1 MFVLLQIVRRVN
13 ALVKTNMSKGRSGNI
28 RREVLDVLLGLRIKE
43 ADLEKEKEEEM
54 KPTGKMT
61 FEQRRML
68 SKKQR
73 KVFF

>member
-1 MFVLLQIVRRVN
+1 MK
-13 ALVKTNMSKGRSGNI
+13 AHMSKGRSGNI

-73 KVFF
+73 KVIFVKICTEIN